1 MNIKK
6 YTLSIIIPFF
16 NSRVYLKNKCNL
28 IQRIKKK
35 NNVEAI
41 FVNDGSTDLKKS
53 QIDLIFK
60 EFKSL
65 KIYHTNH
72 NGPGHARNLGIRKS
86 NANWVMFFDI
96 DDQLSIKN
104 FPKLIELLNKNL
116 INDIV
121 SIKHMILRN
130 KNKLKDK
137 NYKPHLIKLNKI
149 DRIRKFV
156 KLEMDGSVIFSVF
169 KYDFIIKNN
178 IFFNKG
184 LYEDILF
191 IFKAYF
197 YSKKNV
203 LIFPKTIYFKENNP
217 KSITSNFGK
226 LHVEGYYNFWKK
238 VYIMHNENHKNL
250 SDIIN
255 FDELQFGLRGAAGFM
270 IKRLLKSKISISNK
284 KSNLQLI
291 RQKFIKIITKSFNV
305 NTLYDSL
312 TYDML
317 NNLNLK
323 DFQNKYSDLL

>member
-104 FPKLIELLNKNL
+104 FPKLIELLNTNL
-116 INDIV
+116 I
-121 SIKHMILRN
+121 
-130 KNKLKDK
+130 
-137 NYKPHLIKLNKI
+137 
-149 DRIRKFV
+149 
-156 KLEMDGSVIFSVF
+156 
-169 KYDFIIKNN
+169 
-178 IFFNKG
+178 
-184 LYEDILF
+184 
-191 IFKAYF
+191 
-197 YSKKNV
+197 
-203 LIFPKTIYFKENNP
+203 T
-217 KSITSNFGK
+217 
-226 LHVEGYYNFWKK
+226 
-238 VYIMHNENHKNL
+238 
-250 SDIIN
+250 
-255 FDELQFGLRGAAGFM
+255 
-270 IKRLLKSKISISNK
+270 
-284 KSNLQLI
+284 
-291 RQKFIKIITKSFNV
+291 
-305 NTLYDSL
+305 
-312 TYDML
+312 
-317 NNLNLK
+317 
-323 DFQNKYSDLL
+323 